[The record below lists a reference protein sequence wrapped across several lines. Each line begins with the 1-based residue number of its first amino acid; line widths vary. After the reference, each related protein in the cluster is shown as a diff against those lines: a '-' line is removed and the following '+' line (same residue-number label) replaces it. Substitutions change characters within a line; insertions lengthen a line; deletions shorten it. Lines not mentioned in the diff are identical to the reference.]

1 MLKVYTT
8 IVVGFIVVV
17 SAYSLS
23 SVSFL
28 GLFYISLGFRFP
40 NRRHMIVVFRTC
52 ERDCGRARTGE
63 RSRRRMRRC
72 FWKKTFIARYDFMD
86 IKGSALGLGKR
97 KVW

>member
-1 MLKVYTT
+1 MLKVHTT
-8 IVVGFIVVV
+8 IVAGSTAVV
-17 SAYSLS
+17 SAHSLS
-23 SVSFL
+23 SVSSL
-28 GLFYISLGFRFP
+28 GPFYTPLGFRFP